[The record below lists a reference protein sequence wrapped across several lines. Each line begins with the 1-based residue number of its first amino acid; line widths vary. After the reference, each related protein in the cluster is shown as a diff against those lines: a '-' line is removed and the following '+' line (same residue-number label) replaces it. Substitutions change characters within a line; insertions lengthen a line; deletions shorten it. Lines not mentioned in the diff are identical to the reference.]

1 MQHQSQRCRGRGKA
15 HRKTSSF
22 FSFFRKNRKLIDSIF
37 FIVRVQFSMIHK
49 KSNTKE
55 CKKRVA
61 SKESIA
67 CKGFQP
73 LDGGRTNKLL
83 RICVLQAQRTCLTA
97 CYICYS
103 SASSQT
109 VNEDVI
115 LKTSLH
121 LLKPHLFRKIF
132 AITHPASNILQS
144 KQIDL
149 LIAVRLVETAEGR
162 LPRMRNK
169 GVSSRHKLSSK
180 TCQEKEEGE

>member
-1 MQHQSQRCRGRGKA
+1 
-15 HRKTSSF
+15 
-22 FSFFRKNRKLIDSIF
+22 
-37 FIVRVQFSMIHK
+37 MIHK

-55 CKKRVA
+55 CKKRGA

-67 CKGFQP
+67 RKGFQP
-73 LDGGRTNKLL
+73 LDGGRTKKHL

-109 VNEDVI
+109 RTVNEDVI

-121 LLKPHLFRKIF
+121 LLKPHLFPKIF
-132 AITHPASNILQS
+132 AIIHPASNILQS

-162 LPRMRNK
+162 LPRMRKK

-180 TCQEKEEGE
+180 TCQEKEKGK

>member
-1 MQHQSQRCRGRGKA
+1 M
-15 HRKTSSF
+15 
-22 FSFFRKNRKLIDSIF
+22 DSIF

-55 CKKRVA
+55 CKKRGA

-67 CKGFQP
+67 RKGFQP
-73 LDGGRTNKLL
+73 LDGGRTNKHL

-97 CYICYS
+97 CFMCYS
-103 SASSQT
+103 SVSSQTRT

-121 LLKPHLFRKIF
+121 PLKPHLFRKIF

-149 LIAVRLVETAEGR
+149 LIAVRLVET
-162 LPRMRNK
+162 RMRNK

-180 TCQEKEEGE
+180 TCQEREEGE